1 MEIRR
6 VVTTRVIAG
15 VLFVC
20 LTVASAAAAQDGA
33 AARAVKNPVKP
44 TAASLKNGQDI
55 FNGLCQACH
64 GPLGNGKGV
73 MATKN
78 PPPADLTDD
87 TWDYGSTDG
96 EIFAIIMNG
105 VPKEKTVMKGQKG
118 KLQDTEVWNLVNYVR
133 DLAKKQKERAAR
145 TKSE

>member
-1 MEIRR
+1 M
-6 VVTTRVIAG
+6 VVAA
-15 VLFVC
+15 
-20 LTVASAAAAQDGA
+20 ASVGAAQDGA
-33 AARAVKNPVKP
+33 AAARARKNPVKP
-44 TAASLKNGQDI
+44 TAASLKNGQEI

-87 TWDYGSTDG
+87 KWDFGSTDG
-96 EIFAIIMNG
+96 EIFEIIMNG
-105 VPKEKTVMKGQKG
+105 APKEKTVMKGQKG

-133 DLAKKQKERAAR
+133 ALAKKQKARAERAK
-145 TKSE
+145 TE

>member
-1 MEIRR
+1 MESRS
-6 VVTTRVIAG
+6 VVTTRVLSG

-20 LTVASAAAAQDGA
+20 LAAASAGAAQDAAAA
-33 AARAVKNPVKP
+33 RKMKNPVKA

-55 FNGLCQACH
+55 FNGLCQQCH

-87 TWDYGSTDG
+87 TWDFGSTDG
-96 EIFAIIMNG
+96 EIFQIIMNG
-105 VPKEKTVMKGQKG
+105 APKEKTVMKGQKG

-145 TKSE
+145 AKSE

>member
-1 MEIRR
+1 MESRS
-6 VVTTRVIAG
+6 VVTTRVMSA
-15 VLFVC
+15 VLFVY
-20 LTVASAAAAQDGA
+20 LAAASAGAAQDAGA
-33 AARAVKNPVKP
+33 ARKMKNPVKP

-87 TWDYGSTDG
+87 KWDFGSTDG
-96 EIFAIIMNG
+96 EIFEIIMNG
-105 VPKEKTVMKGQKG
+105 APKEKTVMKGQKG

-133 DLAKKQKERAAR
+133 DLGKKQKARAERA
-145 TKSE
+145 KSE